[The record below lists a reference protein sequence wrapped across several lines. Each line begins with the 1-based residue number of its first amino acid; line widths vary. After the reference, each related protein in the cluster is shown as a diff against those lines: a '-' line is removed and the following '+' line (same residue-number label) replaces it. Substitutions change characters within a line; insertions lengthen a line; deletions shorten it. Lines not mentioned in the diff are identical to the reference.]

1 VSPWCI
7 RAYALSGNVSSVTTP
22 SPVPARTAGTEEGT
36 PDHGSYNRLVQF
48 LFVCTANI
56 CRSPMAAALFAEQV
70 GRLTDSVEVSS
81 AGLLDAARAVPP
93 EVLEVMVPYGVDLS
107 QHRSRRLTAEMLE
120 GSDLI
125 IGMGR
130 RHVQEVVLLDPPCWP
145 QAFKLKELVRRGQA
159 NGPRRP
165 DQGIR
170 SWIDAAHGTRT
181 RADLTL
187 RSSLEEVA
195 DPYGGSRAGYAA
207 TADEL
212 AGLTAQLVA
221 MLWPESADEASRVPD
236 LPAERDVR

>member
-1 VSPWCI
+1 VHP
-7 RAYALSGNVSSVTTP
+7 SVC
-22 SPVPARTAGTEEGT
+22 AGGQRVVDHHSLTRPHPYRPTEEGI
-36 PDHGSYNRLVQF
+36 PDHDRYNRLVQF

-81 AGLLDAARAVPP
+81 AGLLDAGRAVPP
-93 EVLEVMVPYGVDLS
+93 EVQEVMAPYGIDLS
-107 QHRSRRLTAEMLE
+107 EHRSRRLTAEMLQ

-181 RADLTL
+181 RADLAH
-187 RSSLEEVA
+187 RSGLEEVA
-195 DPYGGSRAGYAA
+195 DPYGGSRAGYRA

-212 AGLTAQLVA
+212 AGLTAQLVG
-221 MLWPESADEASRVPD
+221 MLWPGHSDEASRMPD
-236 LPAERDVR
+236 LPATRDVR